1 MFYFRF
7 VLRPPPWKW
16 ITNIQPT
23 PCILLTNLEMK
34 LQQPEND
41 HAERILFVSVNSD
54 KVNLYTTA
62 NVTVYN

>member
-1 MFYFRF
+1 
-7 VLRPPPWKW
+7 
-16 ITNIQPT
+16 
-23 PCILLTNLEMK
+23 MK